1 MPLLLILG
9 PVVGIAALVALV
21 AHGHKGSATVRA
33 KVLPP
38 VSTQHIELDKGMP
51 DVVVHQ
57 VLTALVH
64 DQDPAQLEALAHQI
78 AATYPLAAS
87 ELQQRA
93 AALGV
98 AAAPSPTV
106 STAPS
111 PSVSTM
117 SGDAQGPDVSEPA
130 KILQAAMRAYAQEP
144 DPVSLDGFAQSIR
157 ERYPMAAL
165 MLTERAKEIRTA
177 LAQVAQGAPV
187 QAAQAAP
194 AGPAATSAPG
204 SAGAIPAAS
213 PAGPPPSGMGGASGA
228 LAAGHASS
236 LPASTQG
243 ALANPAGGVG
253 ATPPS
258 GGMPVAGSAP
268 ARPATYVV
276 QPGDSASVIA
286 EQLTHDSR
294 RWPELVAAN
303 VIKPTSPDGNFASLR
318 AGETLMLPASW
329 PAPYAAQVHP

>member
-21 AHGHKGSATVRA
+21 AHGHKSSAPA
-33 KVLPP
+33 KAKGLPP
-38 VSTQHIELDKGMP
+38 EGTQHIELDKGMP

-64 DQDPAQLEALAHQI
+64 GQDPAQLEALAHQI

-98 AAAPSPTV
+98 AAAPL
-106 STAPS
+106 PS
-111 PSVSTM
+111 GSATL
-117 SGDAQGPDVSEPA
+117 GDAHGPDVSEPA

-194 AGPAATSAPG
+194 TGPAAASAPG
-204 SAGAIPAAS
+204 SAGSIPAAS
-213 PAGPPPSGMGGASGA
+213 PAGLTSGPPLSGMGGSSGA

-236 LPASTQG
+236 LPAPTQG
-243 ALANPAGGVG
+243 ASANPAGGVG